1 MQVRGSSRLKK
12 LLPTVSADRLA
23 EKCAVS
29 CATDNDAGSAY
40 PFIAVCIAVWHLF
53 EEITGVMR
61 KRLLLVGGGHA
72 HLFVLEA
79 LRLQRESWRERLEV
93 TLLSRDLMTPY
104 SGMLPGLVAGH
115 YRSSECHVD
124 LRPLANSA
132 GIDLLQASVDH
143 IDLQRNV
150 AIAQGRE
157 WRFDLVSLDIGSTP
171 PLALVPGAAEH
182 ALGVKPIDVFL
193 QQWHALEQ
201 ASAALQRPIHI
212 VVVGGGAGGV
222 EIALAIAHRLQ
233 TRRSLVKLS
242 LVTRVALLPAYPRR
256 AARLAARHLEA
267 AGVALLTATGVA
279 SVTAGQLHFENGSTA
294 SFDHL
299 VWATGAT
306 APPWLAQ
313 AGVATVNGG
322 FVQINQHLQSVSHP
336 QLFAAGDIASN
347 PQQPRPKAGVFAVRQ
362 GPVLAQNL
370 LQHAF
375 GEPLVE
381 YRPQRDYLSLLST
394 GSRHAIACWHGLV
407 WQGDWVWRWKDGID
421 RRFMRRFTLPLQ
433 PADPLP

>member
-1 MQVRGSSRLKK
+1 
-12 LLPTVSADRLA
+12 
-23 EKCAVS
+23 
-29 CATDNDAGSAY
+29 
-40 PFIAVCIAVWHLF
+40 
-53 EEITGVMR
+53 MR

-79 LRLQRESWRERLEV
+79 LRLQRDVWRERLEV
-93 TLLSRDLMTPY
+93 TLLSSDLMTPY

-124 LRPLANSA
+124 LRPLASSA
-132 GIDLLQASVDH
+132 GIDLVQASVER

-182 ALGVKPIDVFL
+182 ALGIKPIDAFL
-193 QQWHALEQ
+193 QQWQALEQ
-201 ASAALQRPIHI
+201 SSDALQRPIHM

-222 EIALAIAHRLQ
+222 EIALAMAHRLRD
-233 TRRSLVKLS
+233 RRGLVKLS
-242 LVTRVALLPAYPRR
+242 LVTRAALLPAYPRR

-267 AGVALLTATGVA
+267 AGVALLTGSAVR
-279 SVTAGQLHFENGSTA
+279 SVTGGQLHFENGSTA
-294 SFDHL
+294 AFDHL
-299 VWATGAT
+299 VWATGA
-306 APPWLAQ
+306 AAQPWLAQ
-313 AGVATVNGG
+313 AGVATIKGG

-347 PQQPRPKAGVFAVRQ
+347 PEQPRPKAGVFAVRQ

-370 LQHAF
+370 LRQAL
-375 GEPLVE
+375 GDALIV
-381 YRPQRDYLSLLST
+381 YRPQRDYLSLLTT
-394 GSRHAIACWHGLV
+394 GARHAIACWHGLV
-407 WQGDWVWRWKDGID
+407 WQGDWVWRWKNRID
-421 RRFMRRFTLPLQ
+421 RRFMRRFALPLQ
-433 PADPLP
+433 PAETLPGPEND

>member
-1 MQVRGSSRLKK
+1 
-12 LLPTVSADRLA
+12 
-23 EKCAVS
+23 
-29 CATDNDAGSAY
+29 
-40 PFIAVCIAVWHLF
+40 
-53 EEITGVMR
+53 MR

-79 LRLQRESWRERLEV
+79 LRLQRGLWRERLEV
-93 TLLSRDLMTPY
+93 TLLSREVMTPY
-104 SGMLPGLVAGH
+104 SGMLPGLIAGH

-124 LRPLANSA
+124 LRPLAQSA
-132 GIDLLQASVDH
+132 GVDLVQISVDR

-150 AIAQGRE
+150 AMAQGRE
-157 WRFDLVSLDIGSTP
+157 WQFDLVSLDLGSTP

-201 ASAALQRPIHI
+201 ASTALQHPIHI

-222 EIALAIAHRLQ
+222 ELALAMAHRLR

-242 LVTRVALLPAYPRR
+242 LVTRGALLPGYSRR
-256 AARLAARHLEA
+256 AARLVARHLET
-267 AGVALLTATGVA
+267 AGVALLTGTSVSSVA
-279 SVTAGQLHFENGSTA
+279 PGRLHFDNGSTA

-299 VWATGAT
+299 IWATGA
-306 APPWLAQ
+306 AAQPWLAQ
-313 AGVATVNGG
+313 AGVATVDGG
-322 FVQINQHLQSVSHP
+322 FVQINQYLQSVSHP
-336 QLFAAGDIASN
+336 QLFAAGDIASD

-370 LQHAF
+370 LHQLLD
-375 GEPLVE
+375 EPLIE

-394 GSRHAIACWHGLV
+394 GSCHAIACWYGLV
-407 WQGDWVWRWKDGID
+407 WQGDWVWRWKDKID
-421 RRFMRRFTLPLQ
+421 RRFMRRFAPPLSE
-433 PADPLP
+433 PESESESRNDNR

>member
-1 MQVRGSSRLKK
+1 
-12 LLPTVSADRLA
+12 
-23 EKCAVS
+23 
-29 CATDNDAGSAY
+29 
-40 PFIAVCIAVWHLF
+40 
-53 EEITGVMR
+53 MR

-79 LRLQRESWRERLEV
+79 LRLQRDVWRERLEV

-132 GIDLLQASVDH
+132 GVDLVQASVER
-143 IDLQRNV
+143 IDLQRNA

-182 ALGVKPIDVFL
+182 ALGIKPIDVFL
-193 QQWHALEQ
+193 QQWQALEHG
-201 ASAALQRPIHI
+201 SAALQRPIHM

-222 EIALAIAHRLQ
+222 EIALAMAHRLR
-233 TRRSLVKLS
+233 TRRALVKLS
-242 LVTRVALLPAYPRR
+242 LVTRAALLPSYPRR
-256 AARLAARHLEA
+256 AAHLAARHLEA
-267 AGVALLTATGVA
+267 AGVALLTGSAVC
-279 SVTAGQLHFENGSTA
+279 SVTDGQLHFENGSTA
-294 SFDHL
+294 SFDRL
-299 VWATGAT
+299 VWATGAA

-313 AGVATVNGG
+313 SGVATIKGG

-336 QLFAAGDIASN
+336 QLFAAGDIAGN
-347 PQQPRPKAGVFAVRQ
+347 PDQPRPKAGVFAVRQ

-370 LQHAF
+370 LRQAL
-375 GEPLVE
+375 GDALIA
-381 YRPQRDYLSLLST
+381 YRPQRDTLSLLTT
-394 GSRHAIACWHGLV
+394 GPQHAIACWHGLV
-407 WQGDWVWRWKDGID
+407 WQGDWVWRWKDRID
-421 RRFMRRFTLPLQ
+421 RRFMRRFALPSQ
-433 PADPLP
+433 PADPLPEPGNDDRA